1 MPIVLVILMR
11 RLMPSHLRIFALLI
25 AVACPAVASA
35 QDVVG
40 FQSPSGN
47 IHCNYFKG
55 DTARETT
62 IRCDVMEMVV
72 TARRPKDCELEWG
85 RAFEIAADGRRG
97 ERICYGDTVMDRA
110 LPKLSYGEVWQRGG
124 FTCKSEPSGI
134 ACFNADRHGFSV
146 SRGTQTLF

>member
-1 MPIVLVILMR
+1 MPFPIRVMSALTVLTLV
-11 RLMPSHLRIFALLI
+11 SA
-25 AVACPAVASA
+25 AVSA

-47 IHCNYFKG
+47 IHCQFSEG
-55 DTARETT
+55 DNNTV

-72 TARRPKDCELEWG
+72 TAKRPADCDLEWG
-85 RAFEIAADGRRG
+85 RAFEIASNGKRG
-97 ERICYGDTVMDRA
+97 ERICYGDTVMDKA
-110 LPKLSYGEVWQRGG
+110 LPKLTYDQVWQRGG

-134 ACFNADRHGFSV
+134 TCFNANRHGFSV